1 MEKLIFDIIDTYQG
15 LEKNNSTIKAGTEEL
30 DFFSQTGT
38 YNRDNKPCINFSI
51 LNEFFDIIKVINSK
65 E

>member
-1 MEKLIFDIIDTYQG
+1 MGKLIFHIIDTFQG
-15 LEKNNSTIKAGTEEL
+15 LEKDDSIKAGTEEL
-30 DFFSQTGT
+30 DFLSWTET
-38 YNRDNKPCINFSI
+38 YNRDNKPCINFFI

>member
-1 MEKLIFDIIDTYQG
+1 MGELIFDIIDTYQG
-15 LEKNNSTIKAGTEEL
+15 LEKDDSTIKAGTEEL
-30 DFFSQTGT
+30 DFFSWTGA
-38 YNRDNKPCINFSI
+38 YNRDNKPCINFT